1 MKSKLNQSLHITEIM
16 SNSTVSLTQRIRTIP
31 LSIRFSGITTSAF
44 IIYLITLSK
53 NWTSAS
59 LEFTVEIMS
68 NDWNVILQRH
78 KLLIHAMAWV
88 FYQIWRL
95 LGWTGKALLPNQVF
109 NAIGGAL
116 VVGLVYLIARSLT
129 KSEAI
134 SLLTAAGM
142 GFSFSPWI
150 YATESEFVSVPCAQS
165 LFVLWLLLDMKP
177 GVAPSLRRLIGL
189 GFFSAFGFL
198 TFFANAFVVPVVVAG
213 LLLAKGQNIRTR
225 ILQVLVYGATIA
237 VIVIPVYASWLY
249 FFNHIHTLDQLRNWQ
264 LYGGQGTGTVYGTF
278 EWMSLI
284 YGPYAVLRSLFSY
297 PGLLLAYRTTS
308 FLAGTSLLQKAAFGF
323 FHLILGCV
331 VVSPIFLAIQN
342 RVVLL
347 NKFRREIVCLI
358 IWFVFFGGFAF
369 WWVVRDLKF
378 WYPSMASW
386 WLLVA
391 ILISLFQNKEISL
404 RLFEKFPYVPAFGL
418 FVLVMFLNNGL
429 GSIFPHTDIS
439 RNTNYEVANSIINR
453 TNPKDLIV
461 TIDASYYVLYF
472 SDRPTAFIL
481 DRYLRNSNNKTVTF
495 QELDKLIAGTIQ
507 SGQHVYYIGLSPND
521 EGFTSDLAKIDLTP
535 QDLSRWKTRLAWSV
549 DNVDF
554 LEIIQ

>member
-1 MKSKLNQSLHITEIM
+1 MG
-16 SNSTVSLTQRIRTIP
+16 NSTASLTRRIRTIP
-31 LSIRFSGITTSAF
+31 LSIRFSVVTVSALM
-44 IIYLITLSK
+44 IYLITLSR

-129 KSEAI
+129 KSEPI
-134 SLLTAAGM
+134 SLLAAVGM
-142 GFSFSPWI
+142 GFSFASWI
-150 YATESEFVSVPCAQS
+150 YATESEFASVPCAES
-165 LFVLWLLLDMKP
+165 LLVLWLLLELKP
-177 GVAPSLRRLIGL
+177 GVAPRLRRLIGL

-198 TFFANAFVVPVVVAG
+198 TFFSNAFVIPVVVAG
-213 LLLAKGQNIRTR
+213 LLLAKGQNIKAR
-225 ILQVLVYGATIA
+225 ILQVIAYGATFA
-237 VIVIPVYASWLY
+237 VVVIPVYASWLF

-297 PGLLLAYRTTS
+297 PGLLLTYRTTD
-308 FLAGTSLLQKAAFGF
+308 FLAGASLLQKAAFGF
-323 FHLILGCV
+323 YYLILGCLV
-331 VVSPIFLAIQN
+331 ISPVFLAIQN

-347 NKFRREIVCLI
+347 KKFRREIVCLF

-378 WYPSMASW
+378 WYPAMASW

-404 RLFEKFPYVPAFGL
+404 RPFEKFPYLPAFSL
-418 FVLVMFLNNGL
+418 VVLIMFLVNGF
-429 GSIFPHTDIS
+429 GYIFPHTDIS
-439 RNTNYEVANSIINR
+439 MNTNYQVANSIVNR
-453 TNPKDLIV
+453 TNPKDLII
-461 TIDASYYVLYF
+461 TIDESFYVLYF
-472 SDRPTAFIL
+472 SDRPTVFIL
-481 DRYLRNSNNKTVTF
+481 DNYLRNSNNKTVTF
-495 QELDKLIAGTIQ
+495 QELDSLIADTIQ

-521 EGFTSDLAKIDLTP
+521 EGFISDLAKIGLTP
-535 QDLSRWKTRLAWSV
+535 QDFSRWKTSPAWSV